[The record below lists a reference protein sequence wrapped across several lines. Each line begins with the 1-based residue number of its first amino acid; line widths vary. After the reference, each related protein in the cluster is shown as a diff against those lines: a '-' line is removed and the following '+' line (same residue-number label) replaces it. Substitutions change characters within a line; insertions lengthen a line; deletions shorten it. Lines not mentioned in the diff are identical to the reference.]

1 MINNVKNVNVDTI
14 FTKPQYSEFVL
25 TTHKNK
31 WFLAFSSCWNKCN
44 NSSTDTDLG
53 LVDILG
59 HTNLFKSIKLS
70 TVDIKF

>member
-1 MINNVKNVNVDTI
+1 MINNIKNVNVDTF
-14 FTKPQYSEFVL
+14 FTKPQYSEFIL

-31 WFLAFSSCWNKCN
+31 WFLAISVCANKCN
-44 NSSTDTDLG
+44 NSSTGTDLG

-70 TVDIKF
+70 TVDIRY